1 MQDLAAP
8 DALFE
13 ELRPPMGPGEALLEA
28 DRCLECGGP
37 HAEAPCTLAC
47 PAGVDVPA
55 FVAALADGD
64 PDEAARII
72 FSENLLGAT
81 CARVCPVEVLCEGA
95 CVLEREGR
103 TPIAIGALQRF
114 ATDHALARDAT
125 LRASKPST
133 GRRIA
138 VIGAGP
144 AGLACAGELAA
155 RGHQVT
161 VYDER
166 AEVGGLARYA
176 IAPYRQLRRPLPQE
190 QRALAALGVE
200 FRIGR
205 RIDGELL
212 RLIAAEADAVFLGVG
227 MGADAEV
234 SYPGDEL
241 PGVWESLA
249 FIEALKTGRP
259 PRVGEDVVVIGGG
272 NTAIDVACEARRLGA
287 PRVTLVY
294 RRGEAEM
301 PAYPHE
307 VEEARREG
315 VAFRFLTNPVSF
327 VGERRLDAV
336 ECRLMRLGD
345 PDQSGRRR
353 PEPVPESEFLLPAD
367 TVVKAIGQRPR
378 AELEEWIP
386 GLRLEGGAVAVDP
399 DTGRTGNP
407 KFFAGGDVINGG
419 ASVVEAVRDAKRAAK
434 AIDEWLR

>member
-13 ELRPPMGPGEALLEA
+13 ELRPPIGPDEALLEA

-95 CVLEREGR
+95 CVLEHEGR

-114 ATDHALARDAT
+114 ATDDGLAHDGT
-125 LRASKPST
+125 LRERKPDT

-144 AGLACAGELAA
+144 AGMACAGELAA
-155 RGHQVT
+155 LGHDVT

-166 AEVGGLARYA
+166 AEIGGLARYA
-176 IAPYRQLRRPLPQE
+176 IAPYRQLRRPLPE
-190 QRALAALGVE
+190 EGRALVALGVRFE
-200 FRIGR
+200 IGR
-205 RIDGELL
+205 RIDRP
-212 RLIAAEADAVFLGVG
+212 RLQQIAARADAVFLGIG
-227 MGADAEV
+227 MGADADV
-234 SYPGDEL
+234 TYPGDHL
-241 PGVWESLA
+241 PGVWESLP
-249 FIEALKTGRP
+249 FIEALKTGNP
-259 PRVGEDVVVIGGG
+259 PTVGDDVVVIGGG

-287 PRVTLVY
+287 ERVTLVY
-294 RRGEAEM
+294 RRSEAEM
-301 PAYPHE
+301 PAYAHE

-315 VAFRFLTNPVSF
+315 VAFQFLTNPISF
-327 VGERRLDAV
+327 VGDRRLDAV
-336 ECRLMRLGD
+336 ECRMMRLGA
-345 PDQSGRRR
+345 PDESGRRR
-353 PEPVPESEFLLPAD
+353 PEPVPGSEFLLSAD
-367 TVVKAIGQRPR
+367 TAVKAIGQRPR
-378 AELEEWIP
+378 LELAQWVP
-386 GLRLEGGAVAVDP
+386 GLAFENGALVIDP
-399 DTGRTGNP
+399 KTGRTGNP

-419 ASVVEAVRDAKRAAK
+419 ASVVEAVRDAKRAART
-434 AIDEWLR
+434 IDEWLR

>member
-1 MQDLAAP
+1 MQGVGTP
-8 DALFE
+8 DSLLE
-13 ELRPPMGPGEALLEA
+13 ELRPPIGPGEALLEA

-37 HAEAPCTLAC
+37 HAEAPCALAC

-72 FSENLLGAT
+72 FSENLLGGT
-81 CARVCPVEVLCEGA
+81 CARVCPVEVLCEAA
-95 CVLEREGR
+95 CVLEHDGQ

-114 ATDHALARDAT
+114 ATDRALACGAT
-125 LRASKPST
+125 LRDRKPST

-144 AGLACAGELAA
+144 AGLTCAGELAA
-155 RGHQVT
+155 VGHQVT

-166 AEVGGLARYA
+166 EEVGGLARYA
-176 IAPYRQLRRPLPQE
+176 IAPYRQLREPLPQE
-190 QRALAALGVE
+190 QRALASLGVQ

-212 RLIAAEADAVFLGVG
+212 RRIAAEVDAVFLGVG
-227 MGADAEV
+227 MGADADV

-259 PRVGEDVVVIGGG
+259 PHVGENVVVIGGG

-287 PRVTLVY
+287 ARVTLVY

-315 VAFRFLTNPVSF
+315 VSFRFLTNPVSF
-327 VGERRLDAV
+327 IGDRRLDAV
-336 ECRLMRLGD
+336 ECRLMRLGE
-345 PDQSGRRR
+345 PDESGRFR
-353 PEPVPESEFLLPAD
+353 PQPVDGSEFLIPAD
-367 TVVKAIGQRPR
+367 TAVKAIGQRPR
-378 AELEEWIP
+378 LELGEWVS
-386 GLRLEGGAVAVDP
+386 GLDFEHGAVAIDP